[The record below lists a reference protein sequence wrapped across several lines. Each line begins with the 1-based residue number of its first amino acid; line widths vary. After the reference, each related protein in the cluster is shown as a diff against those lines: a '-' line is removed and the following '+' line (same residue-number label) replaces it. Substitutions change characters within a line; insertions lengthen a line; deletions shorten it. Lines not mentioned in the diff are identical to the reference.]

1 MQKTLLLFVS
11 FCLSF
16 LVHGQQTRINFTEYE
31 LPNGLKVILHQD
43 NTTPIIAVTV
53 MYHVG
58 SKNEDTKRTGFAHFF
73 EHLLFEGSQNIG
85 RGEYA
90 KIVEGAGGELNANT
104 TFDRTFYYEVLPSN
118 QLDLGLYLESERM
131 LHARIDQEGVNTQ
144 RNVIKE
150 EMKQTRDNRPYGRV
164 LSETMNRA
172 FKVHPY
178 KTDVIG
184 TAEHLDAASLDEFIA
199 FYKQFYVPNN
209 AILSIAGDIDIEK
222 TKQSI
227 AKYFSEIPKGTQPI
241 FRPEANEP
249 PQVAEIR
256 DNFYD
261 NVTLPAVIQAYRI
274 PAQGTEDYYALNLLT
289 SLLSGGESSRF
300 TKEIKDKQQK
310 ALYVGS
316 FPLALEHPGIFI
328 AFGIANMGVK
338 PEDLE
343 TSMNTEITKVQNEP
357 ISDLEFQKLKNQIE
371 SEFVNRNGSVTG
383 IAENLAN
390 YEMYF
395 GDANLINSE
404 IDRYNKVTKEDIQR
418 VAKKYLTKE
427 NRVSL
432 YYLPNASKPA
442 PQVAPEPKTESPVP
456 SQAQTPEKSAK
467 ETKKKKKKGN

>member
-1 MQKTLLLFVS
+1 MRRLILTL
-11 FCLSF
+11 CGTMLSLGVF
-16 LVHGQQTRINFTEYE
+16 AQSTKINFTEYE
-31 LPNGLKVILHQD
+31 LPNGLKVLLHQD
-43 NTTPIIAVTV
+43 NSTPIVAVTV

-58 SKNEDTKRTGFAHFF
+58 SKNEDPKRTGFAHFF

-90 KIVEGAGGELNANT
+90 TIVEGAGGKLNANT
-104 TFDRTFYYEVLPSN
+104 TYDRTFYYEVLPSN
-118 QLDLGLYLESERM
+118 QLELGLYLESERM

-150 EMKQTRDNRPYGRV
+150 EMKQTRDNRPYGHL
-164 LSETMNRA
+164 LSETMKRA

-178 KTDVIG
+178 KSDVIG
-184 TAEHLDAASLDEFIA
+184 SAEHLDAATLDEFMA

-241 FRPEANEP
+241 YRPNVTEP
-249 PQVAEIR
+249 PQTAEIR
-256 DNFYD
+256 DTYYD
-261 NVTLPAVIQAYRI
+261 NVSLPAVIEAFRM

-310 ALYVGS
+310 ALFVGS
-316 FPLALEHPGIFI
+316 VPLALEQAGVFI
-328 AFGIANMGVK
+328 AFGITNMGVK
-338 PEDLE
+338 PEELE
-343 TSMNTEITKVQNEP
+343 AAMNKEIERVQNEP
-357 ISDLEFQKLKNQIE
+357 VSEQEFQKLKNQIE
-371 SEFVNRNGSVTG
+371 TEFVTRNSSVAG
-383 IAENLAN
+383 IAESLAD

-404 IDRYNKVTKEDIQR
+404 IDRYNKVTREDIQR
-418 VAKKYLTKE
+418 VARKYLTKE

-432 YYLPNASKPA
+432 YYLPNASKPE
-442 PQVAPEPKTESPVP
+442 VKPEPQPEPQAP
-456 SQAQTPEKSAK
+456 AQAQTPEPAK
-467 ETKKKKKKGN
+467 ETKKKKKKK

>member
-1 MQKTLLLFVS
+1 MKKFLPLVCGLLLTGWAF
-11 FCLSF
+11 
-16 LVHGQQTRINFTEYE
+16 GQTTKINFTEYE
-31 LPNGLKVILHQD
+31 LPNGLQVILHQD
-43 NTTPIIAVTV
+43 NSTPIVAVTV

-58 SKNEDTKRTGFAHFF
+58 SKNEDPKRTGFAHFF
-73 EHLLFEGSQNIG
+73 EHLLFEGSKYIG

-104 TFDRTFYYEVLPSN
+104 SFDRTFYYEVLPSN
-118 QLDLGLYLESERM
+118 QLELGLYLESERM
-131 LHARIDQEGVNTQ
+131 LHARIDAEGVNTQ

-178 KTDVIG
+178 KTDVLG
-184 TAEHLDAASLDEFIA
+184 SAEHLDAATLEEFLA

-222 TKQSI
+222 TKQAV
-227 AKYFSEIPKGTQPI
+227 AKYFSEIPKGTHPI
-241 FRPEANEP
+241 YRPEATEP
-249 PQVAEIR
+249 PQTAEIR

-310 ALYVGS
+310 ALFVGS
-316 FPLALEHPGIFI
+316 FPLALEHPGLFI
-328 AFGIANMGVK
+328 AFGIANMGIK
-338 PEDLE
+338 PEELE
-343 TSMNTEITKVQNEP
+343 TAMNTAIAKVQNGL
-357 ISDLEFQKLKNQIE
+357 ISEQEFQKLKNQTE
-371 SEFVNRNGSVTG
+371 TEFVTRNSSVAG
-383 IAENLAN
+383 IAESLAN
-390 YEMYF
+390 YKMYF
-395 GDANLINSE
+395 GDANLINAE
-404 IDRYNKVTKEDIQR
+404 IDRYNKVTREDIQR
-418 VAKKYLTKE
+418 VARKYLTKE

-432 YYLPNASKPA
+432 YYLPKAAKPA
-442 PQVAPEPKTESPVP
+442 AEFKPEPTTESQPP
-456 SQAQTPEKSAK
+456 AQAQTTEPKKSS
-467 ETKKKKKKGN
+467 KKKKKKKE

>member
-1 MQKTLLLFVS
+1 MRKLLLS
-11 FCLSF
+11 LSGLLLSLTTF
-16 LVHGQQTRINFTEYE
+16 AQSTKINFTEYE

-43 NTTPIIAVTV
+43 NSTPIVAVTV

-58 SKNEDTKRTGFAHFF
+58 SKNEDPKRTGFAHFF
-73 EHLLFEGSQNIG
+73 EHLLFEGSQHIG

-104 TFDRTFYYEVLPSN
+104 TYDRTFYYEVLPSN

-131 LHARIDQEGVNTQ
+131 LHARIDQEGVTTQ

-164 LSETMNRA
+164 LPETMKRT

-178 KTDVIG
+178 RSDVIG
-184 TAEHLDAASLDEFIA
+184 SAEHLDAATLEEFLA
-199 FYKQFYVPNN
+199 FYNQFYVPNN
-209 AILSIAGDIDIEK
+209 AILSIAGDIDLEK
-222 TKQSI
+222 AKQSI
-227 AKYFSEIPKGTQPI
+227 AKYFSEIPKGTKPI
-241 FRPEANEP
+241 YRPEATEP
-249 PQVAEIR
+249 PQTAEVR

-261 NVTLPAVIQAYRI
+261 NVTLPAVIQSYRI
-274 PAQGTEDYYALNLLT
+274 PAQGTDDYYALNLLT

-310 ALYVGS
+310 ALFVGS
-316 FPLALEHPGIFI
+316 FPLALEHPGVFI
-328 AFGIANMGVK
+328 AFGIANMGTK

-343 TSMNTEITKVQNEP
+343 ASMNKEIEKIQNEP
-357 ISDLEFQKLKNQIE
+357 VGEQEFQKLKNQIE
-371 SEFVNRNGSVTG
+371 TEFVTRNSSVAG
-383 IAENLAN
+383 IAESLAN

-404 IDRYNKVTKEDIQR
+404 IDRYNKVTREDIQR
-418 VAKKYLTKE
+418 VARKYLTKE

-432 YYLPNASKPA
+432 YYLPNAAKPGTE
-442 PQVAPEPKTESPVP
+442 VKPEPQPEPQAP
-456 SQAQTPEKSAK
+456 AQAQTPDSGK
-467 ETKKKKKKGN
+467 EPKKKKKKKGN